1 MTQLDDDSAIQIL
14 KTIAQARL
22 HSGVPDLTPDLRYA
36 LADEFDASPKPS
48 SEGDIARA
56 ALTLL
61 AEDPE
66 FAEPIQIMS
75 RQGVSTLRK
84 SYSDPVTIALA
95 TAAILALQTRVKFK
109 IATGGKWS
117 FEIEKKD
124 GPVKLLIERLLSYL
138 PPMP

>member
-1 MTQLDDDSAIQIL
+1 MTHLDDASAIQIL

-22 HSGVPDLTPDLRYA
+22 GSDVPDLTPDLRYD

-75 RQGVSTLRK
+75 RQGVSATGQR
-84 SYSDPVTIALA
+84 YSDPVTITLIAAA
-95 TAAILALQTRVKFK
+95 TLALQTRVKFK
-109 IATGGKWS
+109 IDSGGKWS
-117 FEIEKKD
+117 LEVEKKD

-138 PPMP
+138 PPVS